1 MEIGLALG
9 FAVVFL
15 AVYWGATVL
24 LEATGLERRKA
35 RFQALSAIVGCGFTT
50 GESESIVNHPRRRS
64 IIFWLMVLGNSA
76 VLGLIVA
83 VVTGVGARERP
94 FWLFF
99 VVLGGFIAALIIA
112 SRLGLFRWVNNAVV
126 SVVTRA
132 FVRDLH
138 RPHEVLHQADAY
150 GVVLVTVSRD
160 AVAAG
165 LTVGNCGL
173 SAIGGIVLA
182 VERKGAVLSLPA
194 AEVKLE
200 ADDRVLCYGNMAKIS
215 GLDWRGVPP
224 TK

>member
-15 AVYWGATVL
+15 AIYWGATVL

-50 GESESIVNHPRRRS
+50 TESESIVNHPRRRS

-99 VVLGGFIAALIIA
+99 VVLGGFIAALVIA
-112 SRLGLFRWVNNAVV
+112 SRLGLFRWVNDAVV
-126 SVVTRA
+126 GAVKRA
-132 FVRDLH
+132 FVRDRH
-138 RPHEVLHQADAY
+138 RPHEIVHQADSY
-150 GVVLVTVSRD
+150 GVVLVPVSRD
-160 AVAAG
+160 DVTAG

-182 VERKGAVLSLPA
+182 VERKDVVLSLPA
-194 AEVKLE
+194 AEVRLQ
-200 ADDRVLCYGNMAKIS
+200 ADDRVLCYGDVAKIRD
-215 GLDWRGVPP
+215 LDWRGTSA